1 MNQSFQYLQTLFIIL
16 TFLSY
21 VVGLTLGILG
31 ILALLK
37 YLRK

>member
-1 MNQSFQYLQTLFIIL
+1 MNHSFQYLQTLFVLL
-16 TFLSY
+16 TILSY